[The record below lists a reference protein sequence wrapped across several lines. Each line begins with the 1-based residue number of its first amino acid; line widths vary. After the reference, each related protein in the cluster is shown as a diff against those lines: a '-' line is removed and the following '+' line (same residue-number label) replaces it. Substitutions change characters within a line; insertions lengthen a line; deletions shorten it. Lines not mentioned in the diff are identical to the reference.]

1 MNRKNNISSQRIK
14 ELRIKYGYTMEK
26 LADLIGV
33 SKSTIAKWENGY
45 VENMR
50 QDRVYKL
57 AKLFNVT
64 PTYIMGYEEIPQADY
79 TVNGMMVEMTDKEKQ
94 FMNLYSRLDEYQQE
108 LVNNMIQ
115 AFSKKQ

>member
-1 MNRKNNISSQRIK
+1 MDKKTNVSAKRIK
-14 ELRIKYGYTMEK
+14 ELRLKNGYTMEK
-26 LADLIGV
+26 LAELIGV

-64 PTYIMGYEEIPQADY
+64 PTYIMGYENEYDNNYENLGVEIN
-79 TVNGMMVEMTDKEKQ
+79 TREKK
-94 FMNLYSRLDEYQQE
+94 FIDLYSRLDAYQQG
-108 LVNNMIQ
+108 LVNNMIE
-115 AFSKKQ
+115 ALSKKQ